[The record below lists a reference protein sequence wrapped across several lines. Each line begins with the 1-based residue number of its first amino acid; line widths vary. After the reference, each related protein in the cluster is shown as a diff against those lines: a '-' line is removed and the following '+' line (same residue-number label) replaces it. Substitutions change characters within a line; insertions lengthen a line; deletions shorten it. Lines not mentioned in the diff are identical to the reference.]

1 MAVTRGGKT
10 PKKVYVKRRENSK
23 ADKKRE
29 NSKVGDK
36 KRENSKKLPGQGE
49 GKLRSVGKLQ
59 ADKKRE
65 NS

>member
-1 MAVTRGGKT
+1 MA
-10 PKKVYVKRRENSK
+10 VKRRENSK
-23 ADKKRE
+23 ADKKWD

-49 GKLRSVGKLQ
+49 ENLRSGGKLQ

>member
-1 MAVTRGGKT
+1 MTNKIVWEEGKLQT
-10 PKKVYVKRRENSK
+10 
-23 ADKKRE
+23 DKKRE